1 MFAILEMEQFLQ
13 LFLFHRD
20 GGFSSGGKE
29 NLQLLVA
36 KVAAQCPVVAV
47 LLQIIA
53 DPVDSGFRLL
63 LAIWD
68 SRRFNWAVG

>member
-1 MFAILEMEQFLQ
+1 MFAILEMEQLLQ
-13 LFLFHRD
+13 LFPFHRD
-20 GGFSSGGKE
+20 GGFSSGVKE

-53 DPVDSGFRLL
+53 ASACWNLL